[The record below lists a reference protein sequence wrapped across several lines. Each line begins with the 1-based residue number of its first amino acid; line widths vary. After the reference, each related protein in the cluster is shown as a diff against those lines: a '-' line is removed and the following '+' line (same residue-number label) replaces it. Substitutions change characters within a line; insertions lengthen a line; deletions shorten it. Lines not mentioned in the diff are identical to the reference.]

1 MLYFCRSQQLC
12 SENIEAGSANWPIRD
27 EFRGQLVLFDS
38 KHKACIITEVVVELC
53 FSVVKESHGFI
64 PIYLVLLTYDIGGR
78 AGCELIR
85 TYCDSTQQEAK

>member
-27 EFRGQLVLFDS
+27 EFRGQLVLVDS
-38 KHKACIITEVVVELC
+38 EHKACIITEIVDELCCSVVE
-53 FSVVKESHGFI
+53 ESHSFI
-64 PIYLVLLTYDIGGR
+64 PIHLILLTYDIGGR

-85 TYCDSTQQEAK
+85 SCDSTQQEAK